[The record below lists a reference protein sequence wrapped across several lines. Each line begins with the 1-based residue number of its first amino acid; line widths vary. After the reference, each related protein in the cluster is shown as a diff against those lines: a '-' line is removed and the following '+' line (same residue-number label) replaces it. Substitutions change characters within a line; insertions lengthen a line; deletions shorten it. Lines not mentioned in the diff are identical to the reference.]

1 MIDKF
6 SILNAAKYFSLGNF
20 QNYLVFILAIIYVKN
35 FHATTRIY
43 SGIFNGMS
51 EENIENVTKS
61 ESNFAPTFVHH
72 HVLPD
77 MNLNSQFNKKSY
89 FYP

>member
-6 SILNAAKYFSLGNF
+6 GILNAAKYFSLGNF
-20 QNYLVFILAIIYVKN
+20 QNYLVFILAITYAKY
-35 FHATTRIY
+35 FHATTQIY
-43 SGIFNGMS
+43 LGKFIGMS

-61 ESNFAPTFVHH
+61 ESNFASTFVHH

-77 MNLNSQFNKKSY
+77 MNLNSQLNKK
-89 FYP
+89 